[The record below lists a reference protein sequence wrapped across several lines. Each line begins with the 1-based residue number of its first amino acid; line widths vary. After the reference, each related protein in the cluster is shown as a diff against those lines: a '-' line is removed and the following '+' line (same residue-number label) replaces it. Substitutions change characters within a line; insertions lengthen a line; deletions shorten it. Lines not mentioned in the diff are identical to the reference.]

1 MYDHVVDERMGYTE
15 MGGLG
20 FDLYSFSWPAF
31 IIIAGLYHYLIMLLL
46 HERAGLGK
54 IKAVLGVI

>member
-20 FDLYSFSWPAF
+20 FGLYSFSCPAF
-31 IIIAGLYHYLIMLLL
+31 YHYCRFVLLPY
-46 HERAGLGK
+46 HVFIA
-54 IKAVLGVI
+54 

>member
-1 MYDHVVDERMGYTE
+1 MYDHVVDKSMGYTE

-20 FDLYSFSWPAF
+20 FDLYSFSCPAF

-54 IKAVLGVI
+54 